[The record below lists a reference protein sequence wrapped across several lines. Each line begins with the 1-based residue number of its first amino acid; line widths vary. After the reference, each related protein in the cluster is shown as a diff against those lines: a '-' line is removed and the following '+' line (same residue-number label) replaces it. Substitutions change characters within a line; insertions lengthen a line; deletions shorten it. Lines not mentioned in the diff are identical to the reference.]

1 MSKSTTSNTSMH
13 PDALGAGNLGRTI
26 VRNMTRATGT
36 NSENA
41 LRISYNPK
49 VGAGMVPAVTP
60 HAGTVTITADT
71 SLVLKVEN
79 RNASGTA
86 NSDVSFTITFGAA
99 KVGWSSGAATAY
111 SVKDIIDLINESD
124 AGGTSGEL
132 LDGFQAWAQD
142 APYDLPVNTASRFV
156 STAETYLLDAKNG
169 GTACLTRDLDVDTVD
184 SDYIVYMR
192 INGSSPA
199 AAKQIDRKAICFLDI
214 WGTITGTTNGTVKIY
229 SDDPNDYVLPTGTYA
244 TDLANHT
251 VLAQFAGASL
261 SANRGTSPGVATG
274 SGSEPESWNGPLI
287 VEIKSDDVS
296 ATNVNVAFQAV

>member
-1 MSKSTTSNTSMH
+1 MSKSTTSNTVLH
-13 PDALGAGNLGRTI
+13 PDALGAGHLGRTI
-26 VRNMTRATGT
+26 VRNMTRATSANT
-36 NSENA
+36 EYA

-49 VGAGMVPAVTP
+49 VGAGLTPAVRP
-60 HAGTVTITADT
+60 AAGTVTITADT

-79 RNASGTA
+79 YDASGAA
-86 NSDVSFTITFGAA
+86 NSDVSFTIAFGAA
-99 KVGWSSGAATAY
+99 KVGWASGSATAY
-111 SVKDIIDLINESD
+111 SLKDIIDLINERD

-142 APYDLPVNTASRFV
+142 APLDLPVNTASRFV
-156 STAETYLLDAKNG
+156 NLAETYLLDAANG
-169 GTACLTRDLDVDTVD
+169 GTACLARDLDVDTVD
-184 SDYIVYMR
+184 SDLILYMR
-192 INGSSPA
+192 INGASPA
-199 AAKQIDRKAICFLDI
+199 GSKQIDRKPIRFLDI
-214 WGTITGTTNGTVKIY
+214 WGSITGTTNGTVKIY

-251 VLAQFAGASL
+251 VLAQFAAASL

-287 VEIKSDDVS
+287 VEIKSDNVS